1 MESSHP
7 SIKQINEDK
16 LHTPMTTSF
25 FTLGRKNWLCFSTT
39 EMKGLWPWPLPF
51 QKDTHALLGL
61 ACTFT
66 VLFIPFPVLE
76 KKTAT
81 AMPCLLF
88 CPHTPMAVGCKWKW
102 PHLHYHTPI
111 IIQLFYGRW
120 LLFLGYDGSIGR
132 MNVGHK
138 KLPMGFS

>member
-7 SIKQINEDK
+7 SIKQIKEDK

-39 EMKGLWPWPLPF
+39 APSFPKGHPCFAGASLYIHCAVYSLPC
-51 QKDTHALLGL
+51 AG
-61 ACTFT
+61 
-66 VLFIPFPVLE
+66 I
-76 KKTAT
+76 KTAT

-102 PHLHYHTPI
+102 PHLHYHTPL
-111 IIQLFYGRW
+111 IIQLFCGRW